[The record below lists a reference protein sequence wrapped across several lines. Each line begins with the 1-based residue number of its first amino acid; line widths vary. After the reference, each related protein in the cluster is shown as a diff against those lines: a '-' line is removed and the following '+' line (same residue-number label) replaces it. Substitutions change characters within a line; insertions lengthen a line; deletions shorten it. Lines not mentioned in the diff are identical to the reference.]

1 MSNHRRAQLTQC
13 GFDVL
18 CIYLMCF
25 TFIGGAMANEQ
36 IKEQKSISLPEIVI
50 SDDSS
55 VPAILQQRR
64 SVREYQDVS
73 LSLHEIGQ
81 LLWAAQGITHPKG
94 LRTAPSAGALYPLEL
109 YVAVGRVEGLTEG
122 IYHYNPNKHQLK
134 MIAFGDQREALA
146 RAALGQSWIA
156 DAAAVVAFTAVYERT
171 TRKYGRRSKRY
182 VHIEVGHAAQ
192 NLFLQ
197 AEELGLGTVDVGAFN
212 DNDVAKLLQI
222 PADTEPVILMPV
234 GKR

>member
-1 MSNHRRAQLTQC
+1 
-13 GFDVL
+13 
-18 CIYLMCF
+18 
-25 TFIGGAMANEQ
+25 MANKQ
-36 IKEQKSISLPEIVI
+36 INEQKNISLPEFVI

-55 VPAILQQRR
+55 VSALLQQRR
-64 SVREYQDVS
+64 SVRDYQDVP
-73 LSLHEIGQ
+73 LSLDEIGQ
-81 LLWAAQGITHPKG
+81 LLWAAQGITNPQG
-94 LRTAPSAGALYPLEL
+94 FRTAPSAGALYPLEL
-109 YVAVGRVEGLTEG
+109 YLAVGRVEGLGEG

-134 MIAFGDQREALA
+134 MVASGDQRDALA

-156 DAAAVVAFTAVYERT
+156 DAAAVVAFTAVYART
-171 TRKYGRRSKRY
+171 ARKYGGRSERY

-222 PADTEPVILMPV
+222 PADTEPVLLMPV
-234 GKR
+234 GKK